1 MLDYNSEMKM
11 KKIYIIILTIVLGA
25 CNDELDIKPQAS
37 LDESLVLTTDQN
49 VQSALLGAYDG
60 LSGYNV
66 TVPGSV
72 GDLWGGGLF
81 LYSELLGANSE
92 ISWVGTFNEGR
103 EIAGKNILVNNGFV
117 ENEWTGGYYTI
128 NICNNVLS
136 ALDVVDAADR
146 TQIEGEALFIRGS
159 VYFEL
164 VRYFALPYSAGNTSS
179 NLGVP
184 IVLKPTRGVSDEDK
198 VSRNTVEAVYLQ
210 VIDDLTK
217 AEAKLSETNGV
228 YATKTAAAAILSRV
242 YLAMGDYAK
251 ARDAANRVIESEL
264 YELTETYE
272 AAFNNAENST
282 EDIFA
287 MQVNSQDGD
296 NNMITYWSIPEF
308 GGRDGDV
315 QIEDKHLELYEPDDD
330 RLNLFYEGAGAIRS
344 GKWKH
349 QFTNVFVV
357 RLAEM
362 YLTRAEANFRLG
374 TATGATPVD
383 DINMIRF
390 RAGLDRFDLDGDEDD
405 PTVEE
410 EDQTPRVYVPLLT
423 VTLNQILM
431 ERKLEL
437 AFEGSAIHDIKR
449 LKGTTADGYAYDADE
464 LVFPIPFREMTVN
477 KNLVQNDGY
486 GDL

>member
-1 MLDYNSEMKM
+1 MLDYNRENEM
-11 KKIYIIILTIVLGA
+11 KKIYIIILTLAIVS
-25 CNDELDIKPQAS
+25 CNSELDIKPQAS

-49 VQSALLGAYDG
+49 VRGALLGAYDG
-60 LSGYNV
+60 LSGYNA

-81 LYSELLGANSE
+81 LYSELLGINGE

-128 NICNNVLS
+128 NICNNILS

-146 TQIEGEALFIRGS
+146 SQIEGEALFIRGS
-159 VYFEL
+159 VFFEL
-164 VRYFALPYSAGNTSS
+164 VRHFALPYSAGSTNT

-184 IVLKPTRGVSDEDK
+184 IVTKPTRGISEEDK
-198 VSRNTVEAVYLQ
+198 VSRNTIEQVYQQ
-210 VIDDLTK
+210 VVNDLTK
-217 AEAKLSETNGV
+217 AESQLPETNGN
-228 YATKTAAAAILSRV
+228 YATNTAAAAILSRV

-264 YELTETYE
+264 YSLTATYE
-272 AAFNNAENST
+272 EAFNNASNST

-287 MQVNSQDGD
+287 MQVNAQDGD

-315 QIEDKHLELYEPDDD
+315 QIEQKHLDLYEANDD
-330 RLNLFYEGAGAIRS
+330 RLNLFYEGAGATRS

-374 TATGATPVD
+374 TAVGDSPLD
-383 DINMIRF
+383 DVNLIRE
-390 RAGLDRFDLDGDEDD
+390 RVNLDPLDPGDLTLDAI
-405 PTVEE
+405 
-410 EDQTPRVYVPLLT
+410 LL
-423 VTLNQILM
+423 

-449 LKGTTADGYAYDADE
+449 LKGTTADGFSFDADE
-464 LVFPIPFREMTVN
+464 LVFPIPFREIAVN
-477 KNLVQNDGY
+477 KNLKQNNGY